1 MLKLLQNKEIFEV
14 IYMFKIGDYVVN
26 LKNGV
31 CKIEDILNMNLSG
44 ESKEY
49 YLLIPQNEQ
58 NAKVY
63 IPVDAADSRIR
74 LTMDKEQA
82 MALIKKMK
90 DIEEISIENEKERER
105 VYKEI
110 LNSRNPELLVSIIKT
125 LYLRKQD
132 RVKEGKKNTA
142 VDEHYFKLAEKHLC
156 KELAFV
162 LQISQ
167 QELDEMIL
175 KNIE

>member
-31 CKIEDILNMNLSG
+31 CKIEDILNMSLSG
-44 ESKEY
+44 ECKEY

-82 MALIKKMK
+82 MALIRQ
-90 DIEEISIENEKERER
+90 SIR
-105 VYKEI
+105 
-110 LNSRNPELLVSIIKT
+110 LW
-125 LYLRKQD
+125 
-132 RVKEGKKNTA
+132 
-142 VDEHYFKLAEKHLC
+142 
-156 KELAFV
+156 
-162 LQISQ
+162 
-167 QELDEMIL
+167 
-175 KNIE
+175 

>member
-90 DIEEISIENEKERER
+90 EIEEISIENKKSEREF
-105 VYKEI
+105 
-110 LNSRNPELLVSIIKT
+110 IK
-125 LYLRKQD
+125 R
-132 RVKEGKKNTA
+132 
-142 VDEHYFKLAEKHLC
+142 F
-156 KELAFV
+156 
-162 LQISQ
+162 
-167 QELDEMIL
+167 
-175 KNIE
+175 